1 MSKRKIIQITIFIL
15 ITAFFAY
22 ALWWM
27 FWRQPPAEQLVNVNG
42 ELVPLSKLPQ
52 INEGLPPGVVINS
65 ETGLPEI
72 VNQPVNAP
80 LNIAPPP
87 VNAPS
92 LPSFS
97 EIARGGLTRA
107 NLVVTNK
114 VKGTFLAQ
122 DGQTLNF
129 YNSSDN
135 KFYRLGPDGK
145 AVPLSDKKFFNVESV
160 SWSPAGDKAIL
171 EYPDGSNI
179 FYDFTTNKQVTLP
192 KQMTEFDFDRG
203 AQRIAFKWN
212 STVER
217 DNWLG
222 VSAPDGSSLKFVEPM
237 GENGRFVQVNWSP
250 TGQIIATYRES
261 SGLNSEKVFFIGLH
275 GENFKLLPVRGH
287 GFKGK
292 WLDDGKHLLYS
303 TYSQDTGSRPNL
315 WITRAD
321 PGNIGLNNSSLNIQT
336 WVDKCTMQGTT
347 AYCAVPESLPEGAG
361 YVPEVADNI
370 PDLIYKIDLTTGA
383 KTLLAR
389 PTGDRNNYTVEQ
401 LMVSSDGSVLY
412 FVDKQTGRLYS
423 IKLK

>member
-1 MSKRKIIQITIFIL
+1 MDGEKRVIVHVLIPARNVGSKLYFMLHHNMSKRKIIQITIFIL

-145 AVPLSDKKFFNVESV
+145 AVPLSDKKFQCRIS
-160 SWSPAGDKAIL
+160 IL
-171 EYPDGSNI
+171 VAS
-179 FYDFTTNKQVTLP
+179 
-192 KQMTEFDFDRG
+192 
-203 AQRIAFKWN
+203 
-212 STVER
+212 
-217 DNWLG
+217 
-222 VSAPDGSSLKFVEPM
+222 
-237 GENGRFVQVNWSP
+237 GR
-250 TGQIIATYRES
+250 
-261 SGLNSEKVFFIGLH
+261 
-275 GENFKLLPVRGH
+275 
-287 GFKGK
+287 
-292 WLDDGKHLLYS
+292 
-303 TYSQDTGSRPNL
+303 
-315 WITRAD
+315 
-321 PGNIGLNNSSLNIQT
+321 
-336 WVDKCTMQGTT
+336 
-347 AYCAVPESLPEGAG
+347 
-361 YVPEVADNI
+361 
-370 PDLIYKIDLTTGA
+370 
-383 KTLLAR
+383 
-389 PTGDRNNYTVEQ
+389 
-401 LMVSSDGSVLY
+401 
-412 FVDKQTGRLYS
+412 
-423 IKLK
+423 